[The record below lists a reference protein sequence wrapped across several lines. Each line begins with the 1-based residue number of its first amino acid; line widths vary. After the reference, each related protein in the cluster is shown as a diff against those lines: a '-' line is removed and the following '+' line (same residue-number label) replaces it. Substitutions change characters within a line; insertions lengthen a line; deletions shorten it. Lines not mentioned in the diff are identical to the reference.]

1 MANAGPDARLVA
13 RRDPARIPAPRQG
26 ESSRRGRRVGA
37 AAVPCHPGRVRS
49 PRGTEARPASRLATR
64 FVPVERGM
72 ARRSRSSSLVRRC
85 GRPSTP
91 STRIAADRDPRRR
104 RHRRPGLDRRF
115 GGGSRSHWRPFSRCP
130 RNRCPRNRWPREARG
145 TRRSRFVAADRR
157 RSAPGEPG
165 HSRVD
170 VLRRGRRG
178 AVRTGL
184 VRSDVVR
191 HVERHVLDHQ
201 PEGIRRPPQAR
212 AGVPAT
218 GAPVRVG
225 RVGPRRRGRGGTERR
240 SSGPARRTRA
250 PRP

>member
-13 RRDPARIPAPRQG
+13 RRDPARLPAPRQG
-26 ESSRRGRRVGA
+26 ESSRRGRRVGV

-49 PRGTEARPASRLATR
+49 PRGAEARPASRLATR
-64 FVPVERGM
+64 LIPVERGM
-72 ARRSRSSSLVRRC
+72 ASRSRPSSRVRRS
-85 GRPSTP
+85 GWPSTP
-91 STRIAADRDPRRR
+91 STRIAADRDPRRG
-104 RHRRPGLDRRF
+104 RHRRPSLDRRF
-115 GGGSRSHWRPFSRCP
+115 GDGSRSDGRPCNRCP
-130 RNRCPRNRWPREARG
+130 RNRCPREATG

-157 RSAPGEPG
+157 RAAPGEPG
-165 HSRVD
+165 HTRVD
-170 VLRRGRRG
+170 VVRRGRRG

-225 RVGPRRRGRGGTERR
+225 RVGPGRRGRGGTERR
-240 SSGPARRTRA
+240 PAGRARRTRA
-250 PRP
+250 PRA